1 MFKDT
6 YIMNNISNLV
16 AKIKSNGCRFISFV
30 YTNTNGEKSRYKLQT
45 GFSYESMVEKSLL
58 ELSLTTSENEIES
71 IAIDKLKESFEKTL
85 NGSQDKYTKKGYY
98 SEFTDKS
105 GESVSGL
112 KINNKNNKIHL
123 NGLIHSKVVISKGND
138 KKNSISKNPV
148 IAKKNEIRKTLP
160 ISKFREFKLDM
171 EVLSSAKLNGDTLV
185 FQ

>member
-71 IAIDKLKESFEKTL
+71 IAIDKLKESFEMTL

-98 SEFTDKS
+98 SKFTDKS
-105 GESVSGL
+105 GEYVSGL

-171 EVLSSAKLNGDTLV
+171 EVLSTAKMNGDTLI